1 MFSTFMA
8 CVGKAKDLSV
18 DKRALLIIKK
28 INGWRWFFDCHC
40 KNVIK
45 NHNTIETHRFNID
58 SVDIL
63 CSCIYYNTDIQAS
76 NLYSVRVG
84 LFEDVAFFSKSLI
97 VEYDNFFQQPEKC
110 QFTKQYMKTVVA

>member
-8 CVGKAKDLSV
+8 CVGKTEDLSA

-28 INGWRWFFDCHC
+28 INGWRRYFAFHC

-45 NHNTIETHRFNID
+45 NHNMIETHRFNID

-76 NLYSVRVG
+76 NLYSVRVE
-84 LFEDVAFFSKSLI
+84 LFEDMAFFLR
-97 VEYDNFFQQPEKC
+97 
-110 QFTKQYMKTVVA
+110 ALL

>member
-8 CVGKAKDLSV
+8 CVGKTKDFSA

-28 INGWRWFFDCHC
+28 INGWRWYFDCHC

-45 NHNTIETHRFNID
+45 NHNIIENHRFNID

-76 NLYSVRVG
+76 NLYSVRVE
-84 LFEDVAFFSKSLI
+84 LFEDVGFYLR
-97 VEYDNFFQQPEKC
+97 
-110 QFTKQYMKTVVA
+110 TLL

>member
-8 CVGKAKDLSV
+8 CVSKTKDLSA

-28 INGWRWFFDCHC
+28 INGCRWYFDCHC

-58 SVDIL
+58 SADIL
-63 CSCIYYNTDIQAS
+63 CSCIYYINIQAS
-76 NLYSVRVG
+76 NLYSVKAE
-84 LFEDVAFFSKSLI
+84 LFEDVAFFLR
-97 VEYDNFFQQPEKC
+97 
-110 QFTKQYMKTVVA
+110 ALL